1 MKNKER
7 NFNRDGRPPIYGE
20 PLKRT
25 TVFLQLSQIEWIDGK
40 SSNRSEVV
48 RRLID
53 KAIKA
58 EKAS

>member
-1 MKNKER
+1 MPDKR
-7 NFNRDGRPPIYGE
+7 NFNRDGRPPIFGE
-20 PLKRT
+20 TLKRT
-25 TVFLQLSQIEWIDGK
+25 TVFLQPSQIEWIDGK